1 METTQQTIGADHR
14 SAAAREREEDDV
26 LTQLFVWA
34 NMAMD
39 GVEIAALGAV
49 LFVLF
54 HMRRDL
60 SAMLRVLRRMD
71 RKRADA
77 MASIYGPQQR

>member
-1 METTQQTIGADHR
+1 
-14 SAAAREREEDDV
+14 V

-54 HMRRDL
+54 RLRRDL
-60 SAMLRVLRRMD
+60 SAMLRVLRRID
-71 RKRADA
+71 RKTADA
-77 MASIYGPQQR
+77 TASVHGPQ

>member
-1 METTQQTIGADHR
+1 M
-14 SAAAREREEDDV
+14 

-39 GVEIAALGAV
+39 GMEIAALGAV
-49 LFVLF
+49 LFVLLGV
-54 HMRRDL
+54 RRDL

-71 RKRADA
+71 RKTADA
-77 MASIYGPQQR
+77 TGSDYGTQLR